1 MTRHTSM
8 EVILRVPASILFSGS
23 VHKLTAVAGK
33 GSFGLLP
40 NHVDLVTDLVPS
52 IMVMTL
58 TDGTERYVGI
68 DEGLL
73 VKQSQ
78 HVSIVVRR
86 AVQSNDLDT
95 LSQTVSDTFIDAKD
109 EECVART
116 ALSHLEARMVRRFI
130 KLRAPAS

>member
-86 AVQSNDLDT
+86 AVQSNDLYT
-95 LSQTVSDTFIDAKD
+95 LSQTVSDTFIDAND